1 MALLGQSRGN
11 WPSIALLGH
20 VELTKMQIFLERKNK
35 NWDKNEKQN
44 ENKNQKFVFILN
56 FGFCFHLRFNFYFY
70 FRFCFCFRFCFSFT
84 FLVILFKFYYST
96 CRPPYWRLFLIKL
109 QASFNRTPVV
119 AVSDFLRHQILVC
132 SWIWFLY
139 LTVAPV
145 FALDWFLLWIIR
157 LATLLKRD
165 SNTDVFL

>member
-1 MALLGQSRGN
+1 MTVYSTSRPRGVN
-11 WPSIALLGH
+11 KNAN
-20 VELTKMQIFLERKNK
+20 FLERKNK
-35 NWDKNEKQN
+35 NWDKNDKQN

-70 FRFCFCFRFCFSFT
+70 FRFCFCFRFCFSFI